1 MSALSLQDARR
12 LLDAAL
18 EHAEQL
24 GVQAAIAVVDEGGHT
39 KASARTDGA
48 TFLTLSLATG
58 KAVTAAGLGF
68 DTSGL
73 GEFLAGAPVLLAGL
87 STQPGVTVVPGGVP
101 IVRDG
106 AVIGAIGVSG
116 GQGGEDEPIAKAALS
131 ALVAEAAI

>member
-1 MSALSLQDARR
+1 MSTLSLRDARR
-12 LLDAAL
+12 LLDAAVQ
-18 EHAEQL
+18 HAEQL

-39 KASARTDGA
+39 KASARADGA

-73 GEFLAGAPVLLAGL
+73 GEFLAGDPALLAGL
-87 STQPGVTVVPGGVP
+87 STQAGVTVVPGGVP

-116 GQGGEDEPIAKAALS
+116 GTGGEDEPIARAALS
-131 ALVAEAAI
+131 ALVTEAAV

>member
-1 MSALSLQDARR
+1 MSTLSLRDARR
-12 LLDAAL
+12 LLDAAV

-39 KASARTDGA
+39 KASARADGA

-68 DTSGL
+68 DTGGL
-73 GEFLAGAPVLLAGL
+73 GEFLAGNPALLAGL
-87 STQPGVTVVPGGVP
+87 STQSGVTVVPGGVP

-116 GQGGEDEPIAKAALS
+116 GTGGEDEPIAKAALAS
-131 ALVAEAAI
+131 LVTEAV

>member
-1 MSALSLQDARR
+1 MSTLSLQDAKR

-18 EHAEQL
+18 EHAEHL
-24 GVQAAIAVVDEGGHT
+24 GVQAAVAVVDEGGHT
-39 KASARTDGA
+39 KASARADGA

-73 GEFLAGAPVLLAGL
+73 GEYLAGDPALLAGL
-87 STQPGVTVVPGGVP
+87 STQSGVTVVPGGVP

-106 AVIGAIGVSG
+106 VVVGAIGVSG
-116 GQGGEDEPIAKAALS
+116 GPAGEDEPIAKAAVS
-131 ALVAEAAI
+131 ALVAQAAF